1 MRVIEFLRQYDI
13 QNRKAE
19 RLRRE
24 YEKQKSEIDEIS
36 SPLGSDGMPHGTNVS
51 KKVENQAVRLAD
63 KLLEYE
69 IAKLDA
75 LEKRQEVFDV
85 ICDVPGIEGDVL
97 YERYVNLKL
106 WAEIEQDLHYSRSQ
120 LHRIELKAIKKINMA
135 HNDT

>member
-36 SPLGSDGMPHGTNVS
+36 SPLGSDGLPHGTSVS
-51 KKVENQAVRLAD
+51 KKVENQAIKLAD
-63 KLLEYE
+63 KLIEYN

-75 LEKRQEVFDV
+75 LEKRQEVFDA
-85 ICDVPGIEGDVL
+85 IYDVAGIEGDVL
-97 YERYVNLKL
+97 YKRYIELKSVE
-106 WAEIEQDLHYSRSQ
+106 EIRKELNYSRSQ
-120 LHRIELKAIKKINMA
+120 VHRIELKAMQKIKMA